1 MINLGQAKIILFVA
15 LFLFSPYKNKNM
27 VIQSCS
33 GPRAAVTVLPNRTVA
48 STKNVNVDTKS
59 SKLERKLIALWHIQS
74 HYATADMQKDYFCP
88 GTAFWQKRC
97 PDNLFGKV
105 LRIEG
110 VKSQY

>member
-1 MINLGQAKIILFVA
+1 ML
-15 LFLFSPYKNKNM
+15 
-27 VIQSCS
+27 QSCS

-74 HYATADMQKDYFCP
+74 HYATADIPKDYFCP

-97 PDNLFGKV
+97 PDN
-105 LRIEG
+105 
-110 VKSQY
+110 